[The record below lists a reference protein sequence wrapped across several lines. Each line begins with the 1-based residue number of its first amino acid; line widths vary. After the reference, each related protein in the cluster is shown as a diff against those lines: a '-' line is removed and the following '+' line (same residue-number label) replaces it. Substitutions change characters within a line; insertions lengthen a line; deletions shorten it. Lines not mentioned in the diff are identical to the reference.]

1 MPKSTRCFM
10 AGVFASFVPALLFS
24 QTVSL
29 TEGARARLVSSSLE
43 KDHQIV
49 RIISAD
55 NDTVVFRSEAYP
67 ITRSLPMS
75 AIERVDVS
83 SGLHRQTLRGA
94 TIGLMSGV
102 VSGAVI
108 GALTY
113 TPCEGWCFLE
123 PSSRGASAALG
134 GAVFGVLGGVTGA
147 IIGAFHQTEDWMP
160 LTLKPTVTTTAS
172 GATKFGL
179 QLTHTF

>member
-1 MPKSTRCFM
+1 
-10 AGVFASFVPALLFS
+10 
-24 QTVSL
+24 
-29 TEGARARLVSSSLE
+29 
-43 KDHQIV
+43 
-49 RIISAD
+49 
-55 NDTVVFRSEAYP
+55 
-67 ITRSLPMS
+67 MS